1 MRRLGLLDKL
11 NILADTANPSDVD
24 GSGPSINSRSPST
37 LCGGNVQNG
46 VPSTAAPAGVEK
58 GAKKIEVPGIMQ
70 LAGAGGRT
78 FKLMRV
84 MQTNACS
91 LKCRYCA
98 TRCGRKLRRAIFQPE
113 ELASTFHT
121 AYKHGWANG
130 LFLTSGI
137 PGSPVSMMD
146 KLLAT
151 LEILRKHYHYPGYIH
166 LKILPGAEPEQI
178 VQAARLASRISL
190 NCEAPTDSALA
201 EIAPEKSLSKVI
213 LPSLQKAGEL
223 WKAGRLEGNKLVPMG
238 VTTQFMVG
246 PGKEKDKEILSLV
259 SRLEGT
265 GLLHHAHFS
274 SFAPMSD
281 TPFENL
287 APTPFARGARLY
299 QAEYLLRIYK
309 LSVDEIPL
317 EKDGNLS
324 LEFDPKLHRAILHP
338 ELFPVEVKTAS
349 YEQFLTVPGIGPVS
363 ARRILFA
370 RRTGTLFSLADL
382 VKMGV
387 RINQAKEFLTIGG
400 IFFGQ
405 TLEEWREEFFRGK
418 NKRWAPQLT
427 FFPRYPIQG
436 AVSPGAFR

>member
-11 NILADTANPSDVD
+11 NILGDTITQSDTEGCPRPESV
-24 GSGPSINSRSPST
+24 SGQTPPT
-37 LCGGNVQNG
+37 LQNG
-46 VPSTAAPAGVEK
+46 CNGGIQKPV
-58 GAKKIEVPGIMQ
+58 KKTPVPGIMQ
-70 LAGAGGRT
+70 LAGAHGRT
-78 FKLMRV
+78 FNLMRV

-98 TRCGRKLRRAIFQPE
+98 TRCGRKLRRTIFQPE
-113 ELASTFHT
+113 ELASVFYAAHKKGYTD
-121 AYKHGWANG
+121 G

-151 LEILRKHYHYPGYIH
+151 LEILRRRYRFGGYIH

-178 VQAARLASRISL
+178 VQAAHLASRISL
-190 NCEAPTDSALA
+190 NCEAPSDAALSK
-201 EIAPEKSLSKVI
+201 IAPEKSLSKVI
-213 LPSLQKAGEL
+213 LPSIQKAGEL
-223 WKAGRLEGNKLVPMG
+223 WKAGKLEGKKLVPSG

-246 PGKEKDKEILSLV
+246 PGGERDKEILSLV
-259 SRLEGT
+259 SQLEGN
-265 GLLHHAHFS
+265 GFLHHSHFS
-274 SFAPMSD
+274 TFAPMSD
-281 TPFENL
+281 TPLENL
-287 APTPFARGARLY
+287 APTPFSRGFRLY

-338 ELFPVEVKTAS
+338 ELFPAEIKTAP
-349 YEQFLTVPGIGPVS
+349 YEQLLTVPGIGPIS
-363 ARRILFA
+363 ARRILTA
-370 RRTGTLFSLADL
+370 RREGTIFEPRDLAKL
-382 VKMGV
+382 GV
-387 RINQAKEFLTIGG
+387 RIRQAKEFVTIGG

-405 TLEEWREEFFRGK
+405 TREERREAYFRQRKPGE
-418 NKRWAPQLT
+418 QLSLIS
-427 FFPRYPIQG
+427 RYPIAG

>member
-11 NILADTANPSDVD
+11 NILADTANPSDMD
-24 GSGPSINSRSPST
+24 GSKPPNLNGRATPTP
-37 LCGGNVQNG
+37 CGMA
-46 VPSTAAPAGVEK
+46 PAAAPAANPVSIEK
-58 GAKKIEVPGIMQ
+58 PIKKTEIPGIMQ

-91 LKCRYCA
+91 FKCRYCA

-113 ELASTFHT
+113 ELATAFHT
-121 AYKHGWANG
+121 AYKHGWAGG

-151 LEILRKHYHYPGYIH
+151 MEILRKRYHFNGYIH
-166 LKILPGAEPEQI
+166 AKILPGAEPDQI
-178 VQAARLASRISL
+178 VQAARLATRISL
-190 NCEAPTDSALA
+190 NCEAPTDAALA
-201 EIAPEKSLSKVI
+201 EIAPEKSLSKTI
-213 LPSLQKAGEL
+213 LPSLEKAGEL
-223 WKAGRLEGNKLVPMG
+223 WKTGRMDGKKLVPMG

-246 PGKEKDKEILSLV
+246 PGKEKDREILALI
-259 SRLEGT
+259 SRLET
-265 GLLHHAHFS
+265 NGLLHHAHFS

-287 APTPFARGARLY
+287 APTPYGRGARLY

-317 EKDGNLS
+317 EKNGNLS
-324 LEFDPKLHRAILHP
+324 LELDPKLHRALLHP
-338 ELFPVEVKTAS
+338 ENFPVEIKTAS
-349 YEQFLTVPGIGPVS
+349 YEQLLTVPGIGPIS

-370 RRTGTLFSLADL
+370 RKTGKLFSLDDL
-382 VKMGV
+382 FKLGA
-387 RINQAKEFLTIGG
+387 RINQAREFLTIRG

-405 TLEEWREEFFRGK
+405 TREEWREEFFRGK
-418 NKRWAPQLT
+418 SRRPRPQLS
-427 FFPRYPIQG
+427 FFPRYPIPG
-436 AVSPGAFR
+436 PVSPGAFR

>member
-11 NILADTANPSDVD
+11 NILGDTITPSDTEGRPRRTIPIRQANQEVQSD
-24 GSGPSINSRSPST
+24 VSGVIPST
-37 LCGGNVQNG
+37 
-46 VPSTAAPAGVEK
+46 T
-58 GAKKIEVPGIMQ
+58 AKKVALPGIMQ
-70 LAGAGGRT
+70 LAGVHGRT
-78 FKLMRV
+78 FNLMRV

-98 TRCGRKLRRAIFQPE
+98 TRCGRKLRRTIFQPE
-113 ELASTFHT
+113 ELASVFYAAHKKGYTD
-121 AYKHGWANG
+121 G

-151 LEILRKHYHYPGYIH
+151 LEILRKRYKFDGYIH

-190 NCEAPTDSALA
+190 NCEAPSDVTLS

-213 LPSLQKAGEL
+213 LPSIQRAGEL
-223 WKAGRLEGNKLVPMG
+223 WKAGKLEGKKFVPSG

-246 PGKEKDKEILSLV
+246 PGQEKDREILSLV
-259 SRLEGT
+259 SQLEGN
-265 GLLHHAHFS
+265 GFLHHAHFS

-287 APTPFARGARLY
+287 APTPFTRGFRLY

-309 LSVDEIPL
+309 LSVNDIPL

-349 YEQFLTVPGIGPVS
+349 FEQLLTVPGIGPIS
-363 ARRILFA
+363 ARRILTA
-370 RRTGTLFSLADL
+370 RRDGTIFEPKDLANF
-382 VKMGV
+382 GV
-387 RINQAKEFLTIGG
+387 RIRLAKEFVTINGV
-400 IFFGQ
+400 FFGQ
-405 TLEEWREEFFRGK
+405 TREERREEYFRQRK
-418 NKRWAPQLT
+418 PAHQLSLIS
-427 FFPRYPIQG
+427 RYPIAG

>member
-11 NILADTANPSDVD
+11 NILGDTISPSDAE
-24 GSGPSINSRSPST
+24 GGPKPIPVGQPVQPAANGCCNGARKPAPKT
-37 LCGGNVQNG
+37 L
-46 VPSTAAPAGVEK
+46 
-58 GAKKIEVPGIMQ
+58 PGIMQ

-78 FKLMRV
+78 FNLMRV

-91 LKCRYCA
+91 FKCRYCA

-113 ELASTFHT
+113 ELAGLFFAAHKKGYTD
-121 AYKHGWANG
+121 G

-151 LEILRKHYHYPGYIH
+151 LEILRKRYRFGGYVH

-178 VQAARLASRISL
+178 AQAAKLASRISI
-190 NCEAPTDSALA
+190 NCEAPSEAALA
-201 EIAPEKSLSKVI
+201 EIAPEKSLSRVT

-223 WKAGRLEGNKLVPMG
+223 WKAGRLEGKKLAPMG

-246 PGKEKDKEILSLV
+246 PGKEKDGEILSLV
-259 SRLEGT
+259 SRLEKNGF
-265 GLLHHAHFS
+265 LHHAHFS

-287 APTPFARGARLY
+287 APTPFARGFRLY

-317 EKDGNLS
+317 ERNGNLS
-324 LEFDPKLHRAILHP
+324 LELDPKLHRSILHP
-338 ELFPVEVKTAS
+338 EEFPVEIKTAG
-349 YEQFLTVPGIGPVS
+349 YEKLLTVPGVGPVS
-363 ARRILFA
+363 ARRILSA
-370 RRTGTLFSLADL
+370 RREGTIFEPKDLAIL
-382 VKMGV
+382 GV
-387 RINQAKEFLTIGG
+387 RIRQAKEFVTIGG

-405 TLEEWREEFFRGK
+405 TREERREVYFRNRK
-418 NKRWAPQLT
+418 PAEQLSLVS
-427 FFPRYPIQG
+427 RYPITG

>member
-11 NILADTANPSDVD
+11 NILGDTALPSDSD
-24 GSGPSINSRSPST
+24 GRGQLTP
-37 LCGGNVQNG
+37 CGGQAVQG
-46 VPSTAAPAGVEK
+46 TKEAGVNAGQK
-58 GAKKIEVPGIMQ
+58 AAKKASLPGIMQ
-70 LAGAGGRT
+70 LAGRNGNT

-113 ELASTFHT
+113 ELASAFYT

-146 KLLAT
+146 KMLAT
-151 LEILRKHYHYPGYIH
+151 LEILRKRYHYPGYIH

-178 VQAARLASRISL
+178 VQAAKLASRISL
-190 NCEAPTDSALA
+190 NCEAPTDEALS

-213 LPSLQKAGEL
+213 LPALQQAGGL
-223 WKAGRLEGNKLVPMG
+223 WKESRLDGKKLVPMG

-259 SRLEGT
+259 SRLEAN

-287 APTPFARGARLY
+287 TPTPYGRGARLY
-299 QAEYLLRIYK
+299 QAEYLLRVYK
-309 LSVDEIPL
+309 LSVNDVPL

-324 LEFDPKLHRAILHP
+324 LELDPKLHRAILHP
-338 ELFPVEVKTAS
+338 ELFPVEIKTAS
-349 YEQFLTVPGIGPVS
+349 YEELLTVPGIGPIS

-370 RRTGTLFSLADL
+370 RKTGKLFSLDDL
-382 VKMGV
+382 FKLGA
-387 RINQAKEFLTIGG
+387 RINQTREFVTIGG

-405 TLEEWREEFFRGK
+405 TREEWREQFFRGK
-418 NKRWAPQLT
+418 NRRWAPQLT